1 MRQRIDCFLPCQDF
15 GDLETTVMNLRG
27 SNIVNR
33 IFLMVAEGSASEM
46 AVPEGCDIIEIDN
59 MQSAATIRKIG
70 AHAKAGYSLIVMKSS
85 PLQLGLYAMQ
95 RLECVAR
102 ETGAAMVFSDRYQ
115 MEDGKQL
122 LHPVID
128 YQQGSLRDDFD
139 FGSVVLVDTRL
150 LLSFLSEKPDSE
162 YLYAGF
168 YELRLYLSR
177 HGELF
182 HLNEPLY
189 TEHEEDLRAS
199 GVKQFDYVNPANR
212 QVQIEMER
220 AVTEHLR
227 EIGALVDTS
236 AYTVPDFNEQHFDFE
251 ASVIIPVRNREK
263 TICDA
268 VDSALSQKAN
278 FKYNVIVVD
287 NFSTDKTT
295 ELLDAYTDERL
306 IHIVPDR
313 TGLGIGGCWNVAVN
327 DSRCGRFAVQL
338 DSDDLYSS
346 PTTLQQIVDAFRQQ
360 RAAMIVG
367 SYRMCDFELN
377 TLPPGLISHA
387 EWTDENGPNNALRI
401 NGLGAPRA
409 FFTPLLRHIKLPNTS
424 YGEDYAMGL
433 AFSRTYRI
441 GRIFTELYLC
451 RRWGGNSD
459 AALST
464 EKINANNLYKD
475 RLRTIELKARLQQ
488 NSRGAEERRDGS
500 LVRFFLR
507 QIDTWDEARLHF
519 NTRPACR
526 WFGDKGAVQSRT
538 NGVNG
543 CKD

>member
-346 PTTLQQIVDAFRQQ
+346 PTTLQQICNR
-360 RAAMIVG
+360 
-367 SYRMCDFELN
+367 
-377 TLPPGLISHA
+377 
-387 EWTDENGPNNALRI
+387 
-401 NGLGAPRA
+401 
-409 FFTPLLRHIKLPNTS
+409 
-424 YGEDYAMGL
+424 
-433 AFSRTYRI
+433 
-441 GRIFTELYLC
+441 
-451 RRWGGNSD
+451 
-459 AALST
+459 
-464 EKINANNLYKD
+464 
-475 RLRTIELKARLQQ
+475 
-488 NSRGAEERRDGS
+488 
-500 LVRFFLR
+500 
-507 QIDTWDEARLHF
+507 
-519 NTRPACR
+519 
-526 WFGDKGAVQSRT
+526 
-538 NGVNG
+538 
-543 CKD
+543 